1 LDIPEFYIF
10 KQILNMVNEP
20 LIKYAYL
27 VLFIILLI
35 VSAFIISRKN
45 AVEIL
50 QEKPLNGKMCFA
62 MVVLFAWC
70 VISFSQVSTFIYF
83 NF

>member
-1 LDIPEFYIF
+1 
-10 KQILNMVNEP
+10 MVNEAW
-20 LIKYAYL
+20 LKYAYL
-27 VLFIILLI
+27 ILFVVLLV

-50 QEKPLNGKMCFA
+50 QGTPLNKKICFA